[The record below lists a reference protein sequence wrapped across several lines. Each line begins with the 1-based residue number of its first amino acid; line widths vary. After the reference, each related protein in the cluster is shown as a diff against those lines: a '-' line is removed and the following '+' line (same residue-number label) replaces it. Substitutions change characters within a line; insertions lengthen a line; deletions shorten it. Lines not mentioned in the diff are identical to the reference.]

1 MFILVFLAPTVVVT
15 GPLAANVDDLALAYY
30 VMAGKDAEDINTYH
44 QPLPTLT
51 GLYNTKDLSD
61 LKIGICTAWNKRVYN
76 PAITSSLNDFIE
88 KLKLLGAKIIEIDI
102 PELEKAKLAH
112 SITVCTELS
121 TAAKLY
127 KENFQKYSCPT
138 RYDTHIFN
146 LATASVSN

>member
-1 MFILVFLAPTVVVT
+1 MVVT
-15 GPLAANVDDLALAYY
+15 GPMAASVDDLALAYY

-51 GLYNTKDLSD
+51 GLYNTKDLTD

-102 PELEKAKLAH
+102 PDLGEIILAH
-112 SITVCTELS
+112 SITVGSEMS
-121 TAAKLY
+121 TSVKLH
-127 KENFQKYSCPT
+127 KKNFHKYNCLT
-138 RYDTHIFN
+138 RFNTHVFN
-146 LATASVSN
+146 LTTASVSY